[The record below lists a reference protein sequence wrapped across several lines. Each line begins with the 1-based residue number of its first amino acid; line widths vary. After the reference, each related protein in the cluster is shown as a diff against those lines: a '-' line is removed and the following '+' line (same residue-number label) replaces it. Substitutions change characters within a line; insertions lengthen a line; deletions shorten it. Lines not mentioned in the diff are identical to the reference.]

1 MKDEEIVEE
10 VVHEGEESDSENEEQ
25 IPSCTVTPSQD
36 CAALDCA
43 LEGLES
49 EGDTDP
55 ARLMCIKKWKDVAAQ
70 RHWKTVKQ
78 TKITSYFK

>member
-1 MKDEEIVEE
+1 MHVYIHDPGHQIMKDEEIVEE

-25 IPSCTVTPSQD
+25 TPSCTVTPSQD
-36 CAALDCA
+36 CAALDCV

-55 ARLMCIKKWKDVAAQ
+55 ARLMCAIGKL
-70 RHWKTVKQ
+70 
-78 TKITSYFK
+78 